1 MIREFRRAESARLY
15 ALLRENFPAEEALYG
30 TRPESWDRIVRRIYR
45 ADTRIVLGLL
55 RLVGRPVYRFFVVEA
70 DGTMV
75 ATSLVSF
82 AARAGYISMVMVD
95 APYRGRGYARRLLA
109 RCAAATRAVGRPYI
123 ALDVLRDNAP
133 AIALYRSEGFLPLRE
148 MGFYSLPL
156 DPPPAPARAAPA
168 GASVIRPFRSTD
180 HTPLWNGAAAAIP
193 PRVAEVLPLPR
204 RALSGAFNLGR
215 ILSSRSETWVLEERG
230 APVGWLSATVSDVME
245 ASGLAAPIVLEGASP
260 EGVRALVGTAIE
272 WARAQGAPR
281 MVSEVSADN
290 LRAVAAL
297 EGAGFAVAHRV
308 QTLYRPVAPVSS

>member
-1 MIREFRRAESARLY
+1 MIREFRRAESARLF

-30 TRPESWDRIVRRIYR
+30 TRPESWDRIVRKIYR
-45 ADTRIVLGLL
+45 ADARILLGLL

-70 DGTMV
+70 DGKMV

-95 APYRGRGYARRLLA
+95 APYRGRGYARQLLA
-109 RCAAATRAVGRPYI
+109 RCAAATHSVRRPYI
-123 ALDVLRDNAP
+123 ALDVLSDNTP
-133 AIALYRSEGFLPLRE
+133 ALALYRSEGFLPLRE

-156 DPPPAPARAAPA
+156 DSAPAAARTTSAPSSVLRPYRPA
-168 GASVIRPFRSTD
+168 D
-180 HTPLWNGAAAAIP
+180 HARLWNGAAAAIP
-193 PRVAEVLPLPR
+193 SRVAEVLPLPR

-230 APVGWLSATVSDVME
+230 APVGWLSATVSDVMD
-245 ASGLAAPIVLEGASP
+245 ASGLAAPIVLAEASP

-281 MVSEVSADN
+281 MVSEVAADN
-290 LRAVAAL
+290 LRAIAAL

-308 QTLYRPVAPVSS
+308 QTLYRPVSPAPP